1 MITEFGLELP
11 YPAGNALTNNVYNV
25 PQSEYLLSYLGE
37 MLRAIWEDGVHVMGA
52 LVWNWGDDWEF
63 DAYDTGYG
71 LQYINHTTQQRV
83 YRRSFFDVIDFVES
97 RRAPPQPPVSCPV

>member
-1 MITEFGLELP
+1 
-11 YPAGNALTNNVYNV
+11 
-25 PQSEYLLSYLGE
+25 
-37 MLRAIWEDGVHVMGA
+37 

-83 YRRSFFDVIDFVES
+83 YRRSFFDVVDFVES